1 MSWEPNASPGEQKT
15 RAGMPGSKFS
25 LVCKQWWQAG
35 WMDCVLFK
43 KRTLLQR
50 PFQQEFRGA
59 LGTRSAIIN
68 YGKERG
74 VRCKQAPPVR
84 VSRSAG
90 SQRESNW
97 EHAEVAKR
105 RRDAKERC
113 ASAQRRSWAGQS
125 SVQQEQLNIRAKN
138 VNSAI

>member
-1 MSWEPNASPGEQKT
+1 MTNAACSL
-15 RAGMPGSKFS
+15 RAEFF
-25 LVCKQWWQAG
+25 L
-35 WMDCVLFK
+35 L

-50 PFQQEFRGA
+50 PFQQEFWGA

-84 VSRSAG
+84 VSRSGG

-105 RRDAKERC
+105 SPVRRDAKERERKC
-113 ASAQRRSWAGQS
+113 RTEERERETEKKKIINRERVRDESKMERG
-125 SVQQEQLNIRAKN
+125 KHK
-138 VNSAI
+138 

>member
-1 MSWEPNASPGEQKT
+1 M
-15 RAGMPGSKFS
+15 FY
-25 LVCKQWWQAG
+25 
-35 WMDCVLFK
+35 

-84 VSRSAG
+84 VSRSGG

-105 RRDAKERC
+105 RRDAKEWERKC
-113 ASAQRRSWAGQS
+113 RTEER
-125 SVQQEQLNIRAKN
+125 EREREKKIK
-138 VNSAI
+138 

>member
-1 MSWEPNASPGEQKT
+1 
-15 RAGMPGSKFS
+15 
-25 LVCKQWWQAG
+25 
-35 WMDCVLFK
+35 MDCVLL

-84 VSRSAG
+84 VSRSGG

-105 RRDAKERC
+105 RRDAKERERKC
-113 ASAQRRSWAGQS
+113 RTEER
-125 SVQQEQLNIRAKN
+125 ERERAKK
-138 VNSAI
+138 

>member
-1 MSWEPNASPGEQKT
+1 MD
-15 RAGMPGSKFS
+15 
-25 LVCKQWWQAG
+25 
-35 WMDCVLFK
+35 DCVLV

-74 VRCKQAPPVR
+74 VRCRQAPPVR
-84 VSRSAG
+84 VSRSGG

-105 RRDAKERC
+105 SPVRRTPRNGKGSAGQRKER
-113 ASAQRRSWAGQS
+113 
-125 SVQQEQLNIRAKN
+125 EKKKIRERVRDESKMERGKHK
-138 VNSAI
+138 

>member
-1 MSWEPNASPGEQKT
+1 
-15 RAGMPGSKFS
+15 
-25 LVCKQWWQAG
+25 
-35 WMDCVLFK
+35 MDCVLL

-84 VSRSAG
+84 VSRSGG

-105 RRDAKERC
+105 SPVRRDAKERERKC
-113 ASAQRRSWAGQS
+113 RTEERERERQK
-125 SVQQEQLNIRAKN
+125 IIKN
-138 VNSAI
+138 KLKK

>member
-1 MSWEPNASPGEQKT
+1 
-15 RAGMPGSKFS
+15 
-25 LVCKQWWQAG
+25 
-35 WMDCVLFK
+35 MDCVLL

-84 VSRSAG
+84 VSRSGG

-97 EHAEVAKR
+97 EHAEVAKKR
-105 RRDAKERC
+105 RRDAKERERKC
-113 ASAQRRSWAGQS
+113 RTEER
-125 SVQQEQLNIRAKN
+125 ERERKINK
-138 VNSAI
+138 

>member
-1 MSWEPNASPGEQKT
+1 M
-15 RAGMPGSKFS
+15 
-25 LVCKQWWQAG
+25 
-35 WMDCVLFK
+35 
-43 KRTLLQR
+43 TLSGRVQR

-84 VSRSAG
+84 VSRSGG

-97 EHAEVAKR
+97 EHAEVAKEVPFGGTPR
-105 RRDAKERC
+105 NGKGSAGQRKERE
-113 ASAQRRSWAGQS
+113 R
-125 SVQQEQLNIRAKN
+125 EKEIIKYNK
-138 VNSAI
+138 

>member
-1 MSWEPNASPGEQKT
+1 ME
-15 RAGMPGSKFS
+15 MD
-25 LVCKQWWQAG
+25 G
-35 WMDCVLFK
+35 WMDCVLL

-84 VSRSAG
+84 VSRSGG

-105 RRDAKERC
+105 SPVRRDAKERERK
-113 ASAQRRSWAGQS
+113 RRT
-125 SVQQEQLNIRAKN
+125 EEREKKIRERVRDESKMERGKHK
-138 VNSAI
+138 